1 MPELP
6 DIALYVDRL
15 SSHLLGRK
23 VTCVRL
29 SSPFL
34 LRTYD
39 PPLGEVEGRALEGV
53 RHIGK
58 RIALEFEGPLVLV
71 LHLMIAGRLRLG
83 PPGAVRFGELM
94 CLE

>member
-6 DIALYVDRL
+6 DIALYVDM
-15 SSHLLGRK
+15 
-23 VTCVRL
+23 
-29 SSPFL
+29 
-34 LRTYD
+34 
-39 PPLGEVEGRALEGV
+39 